1 MAVAHTTVNLD
12 TDEFATLA
20 RLPGADL
27 SKPRRKLTVVGCA
40 MSIDEFH
47 GHLTGLVLAETE
59 RPVEFAE
66 QLMVA
71 LAAVGEVTQDDQFSG
86 GGGRPLARSS
96 CVSYSPSIRWT
107 RLHDGIPLVS
117 LDRRSVSA
125 SLDAGTDILGQRQ
138 RCLRPCRTS
147 HGTLVPLLQ
156 HWGWKLGTQMV
167 LCEIGVESQSVLD
180 ISARIRKGELVV
192 DGAPRRCR
200 L

>member
-27 SKPRRKLTVVGCA
+27 SKPRRKLTVVGYA

-86 GGGRPLARSS
+86 GGRATTSS
-96 CVSYSPSIRWT
+96 EQ
-107 RLHDGIPLVS
+107 L
-117 LDRRSVSA
+117 
-125 SLDAGTDILGQRQ
+125 RQ
-138 RCLRPCRTS
+138 
-147 HGTLVPLLQ
+147 LLTEHQ
-156 HWGWKLGTQMV
+156 
-167 LCEIGVESQSVLD
+167 
-180 ISARIRKGELVV
+180 V
-192 DGAPRRCR
+192 DTPA
-200 L
+200 